1 MSVKERLL
9 PLLTDSG
16 ESFLSGED
24 AARILGVSRN
34 AVWKAVS
41 ALKSEGYDIEAVTN
55 RGYRLKDGGDIL
67 SAAAIEKNLTILKGK
82 LNIEVKKAVTS
93 TNALLKEK
101 AAAGASEG
109 TVLIALEQTAGR
121 GRFARKFFSPA
132 DSGIYM
138 SILLRPRIPA
148 ESATLITTAAAIAV
162 SEAAENI
169 SGRKTG
175 IKWVNDV
182 LIDGKKIC
190 GILTE
195 ASLNIES
202 GELDYAV
209 LGIGLNVYEPENGFP
224 ADIDN
229 IAGAILEEHGSG
241 NKSRLAAAV
250 LECFFKYYNT
260 LSKPSFINAYR
271 ERCIVIGKQI
281 NVLSAAGARPALA
294 LGIDEN
300 CRLLVKYSDGSDGLL
315 SSGEVS
321 IKIQ

>member
-9 PLLTDSG
+9 PLLTDRG
-16 ESFLSGED
+16 EDYLSGED
-24 AARILGVSRN
+24 AAKLLGVSRN

-41 ALKSEGYDIEAVTN
+41 ALKEEGYNIEAVTN
-55 RGYRLKDGGDIL
+55 RGYRLKDSGDVL
-67 SAAAIEKNLTILKGK
+67 SSAEIEKNLTFLKGR
-82 LNIEVKKAVTS
+82 LNIEVKKTVTS

-101 AAAGASEG
+101 AAAGAPEG
-109 TVLIALEQTAGR
+109 TVLIALSQTAGR
-121 GRFARKFFSPA
+121 GRFTRKFFSPS

-138 SILLRPRIPA
+138 SILLRPRISA
-148 ESATLITTAAAIAV
+148 ENAALITTAAAVAV
-162 SEAAENI
+162 AEAAEKL
-169 SGRKTG
+169 SGGKTA

-209 LGIGLNVYEPENGFP
+209 LGIGLNVYEPEKGFP
-224 ADIDN
+224 DEIKN
-229 IAGAILEEHGSG
+229 IAGAILKERGSG

-250 LECFFKYYNT
+250 LESFFKYYKDISERRY
-260 LSKPSFINAYR
+260 LKAYR
-271 ERCIVIGKQI
+271 ERCIVLGKQI
-281 NVLSAAGARPALA
+281 SVMSQDGSRSAYALD
-294 LGIDEN
+294 IDEN
-300 CRLLVKYSDGSDGLL
+300 CRLRVKYPDGKEELL

-321 IKIQ
+321 IKL